1 MATQDRK
8 SKRKLA
14 TPSPPKRNAK
24 GGKTSQADCL
34 ICDEPILEQSE
45 NCVGDDAVFCEG
57 SCQGWLHRKCA
68 GVTRPAFDKLGESDT
83 QY

>member
-14 TPSPPKRNAK
+14 TPSPPKGNAK
-24 GGKTSQADCL
+24 LGGRKTSQADCL

-45 NCVGDDAVFCEG
+45 NCVGDDAVFC
-57 SCQGWLHRKCA
+57 QGWLHRKCA